1 MHRPSKFILTKA
13 AVDIEGII
21 SSILDNDTINII
33 GIITS
38 LEAFFGNKTN
48 QITCGVVAQTAVQLN
63 GVLVT

>member
-1 MHRPSKFILTKA
+1 MTIYLIPGKGYIKKPNTSGLY
-13 AVDIEGII
+13 II
-21 SSILDNDTINII
+21 PGKGYIPSSILE
-33 GIITS
+33 